1 MQSFIRH
8 KTAEEIALSER
19 KKNLRNFY
27 LGLQIKLIAQ
37 QEDLSANKVGC
48 NRCETNN

>member
-19 KKNLRNFY
+19 KKNS
-27 LGLQIKLIAQ
+27 QKLLFRIT
-37 QEDLSANKVGC
+37 DKTNSATRRPKCKQSRV
-48 NRCETNN
+48 